1 MLWRRILLAVSIGL
15 NAILLY
21 SLIWGDKGAFAYKQ
35 LKEQCASLQVKI
47 REYDAMNLALSK
59 EIRLLQSDEKYQEKM
74 IRNRLNFVRDNEILY
89 LFPEESTADSSGA
102 QPHETKN

>member
-35 LKEQCASLQVKI
+35 LKEHCVTLQKKI
-47 REYDAMNLALSK
+47 HEYDAANLALSK
-59 EIRLLQSDEKYQEKM
+59 EIRLLQADEKYQEKM

-89 LFPEESTADSSGA
+89 IFPEETTAESSGA
-102 QPHETKN
+102 QSNETKN